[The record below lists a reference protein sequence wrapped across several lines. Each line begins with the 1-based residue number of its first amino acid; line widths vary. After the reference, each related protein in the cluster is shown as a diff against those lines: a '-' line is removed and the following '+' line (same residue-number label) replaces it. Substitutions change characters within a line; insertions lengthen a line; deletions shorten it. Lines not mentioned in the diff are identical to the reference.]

1 MKQRMADI
9 GFPMAAG
16 EYAAAILG
24 PVETASLASLDLNLL
39 RTFLAVYRSGSFTGA
54 ARLLGLS
61 QPTVTTQMRALE
73 RQTGRELFERLPR
86 GVTPTPVA
94 DELAARIAAPLDELA
109 AVAGPTPRAGARAE
123 PVHLAGPAE
132 LLCTR
137 ALPALAPLIAE
148 GVRLRVATGLTD
160 PLLDELRAGRHDLV
174 IATTRPRG
182 RTVHA
187 VPLTDEEFVL
197 VAAPIWAERLLGR
210 GPARENEGEG
220 AAGRKTEGRGVVERD
235 TDTDGVVVPETEDEI
250 HGQGPAGQATEGPGP
265 AGPGGEGLGS
275 AGQGSEG
282 LGSAGQGGERR
293 GSALRGSK
301 GQGPAGRGAEDQGS
315 AVQATEH
322 QGPTVRDAEAPGPTG
337 QATEAPGPAVRHAGR
352 RSFVA
357 PDSFDPAVLHEVPLI
372 TYAEDLPIARRY
384 WRHVFGRRLSRTA
397 AVTVPDLRG
406 VLAAVA
412 AGAGFSV
419 LPRYLCQDLLA
430 SGALVA
436 LLEPE
441 DPPINT
447 GFLVQRP
454 GASDNPDVARVR
466 ALLLR
471 AARRW

>member
-1 MKQRMADI
+1 MAT
-9 GFPMAAG
+9 G

-24 PVETASLASLDLNLL
+24 PVETASFDLNLL

-109 AVAGPTPRAGARAE
+109 AVAGPTPPAGTRAE

-137 ALPALAPLIAE
+137 VLPALAPLIAE

-197 VAAPIWAERLLGR
+197 VAAPVWAERLTGR
-210 GPARENEGEG
+210 GPARGIDAGG
-220 AAGRKTEGRGVVERD
+220 AAGPGTEGRGPAARGAERPGSAVRERD
-235 TDTDGVVVPETEDEI
+235 AGGRVVPETGSGAHGRDPAVRDAE
-250 HGQGPAGQATEGPGP
+250 GQGPAVGPEQP
-265 AGPGGEGLGS
+265 ESAVRSAEYAESAVRGGEVHRS
-275 AGQGSEG
+275 A
-282 LGSAGQGGERR
+282 A
-293 GSALRGSK
+293 
-301 GQGPAGRGAEDQGS
+301 RGAEYAES
-315 AVQATEH
+315 AVWGGEAH
-322 QGPTVRDAEAPGPTG
+322 RSAVRGAEGAAVAAPG
-337 QATEAPGPAVRHAGR
+337 
-352 RSFVA
+352 
-357 PDSFDPAVLHEVPLI
+357 SFDPAVLHDVPLV

-384 WRHVFGRRLSRTA
+384 WRHVFGRRLTRTA

-412 AGAGFSV
+412 AGAGFGV
-419 LPRYLCQDLLA
+419 LPRYLCQDLLE

-471 AARRW
+471 AARSW

>member
-1 MKQRMADI
+1 MKHRMADI

-24 PVETASLASLDLNLL
+24 PVETASLDLNLL

-109 AVAGPTPRAGARAE
+109 AVAGPTPRAGTRAE

-210 GPARENEGEG
+210 GPAREDEGER

-235 TDTDGVVVPETEDEI
+235 TDTDGVVVPEAEDEI
-250 HGQGPAGQATEGPGP
+250 HGQGPAGQATEGLGP

-275 AGQGSEG
+275 AGRGAGRQGS
-282 LGSAGQGGERR
+282 
-293 GSALRGSK
+293 
-301 GQGPAGRGAEDQGS
+301 AGRGAECQGS

>member
-1 MKQRMADI
+1 M
-9 GFPMAAG
+9 
-16 EYAAAILG
+16 
-24 PVETASLASLDLNLL
+24 ETASLDLNLL

-86 GVTPTPVA
+86 GVAPTSVA
-94 DELAARIAAPLDELA
+94 DELAARIAVPLDELA
-109 AVAGPTPRAGARAE
+109 AVAGPTPPAGTRAE

-132 LLCTR
+132 LLCTTV
-137 ALPALAPLIAE
+137 LPALAPLVAE
-148 GVRLRVATGLTD
+148 GVRLRVSTGLTD
-160 PLLDELRAGRHDLV
+160 PLLEELRAGRHDLV

-182 RTVHA
+182 RTLHA
-187 VPLTDEEFVL
+187 VPLMDEEFVL
-197 VAAPIWAERLLGR
+197 VAAPAWAERLR
-210 GPARENEGEG
+210 DRPAVEGPA
-220 AAGRKTEGRGVVERD
+220 AL
-235 TDTDGVVVPETEDEI
+235 
-250 HGQGPAGQATEGPGP
+250 HG
-265 AGPGGEGLGS
+265 
-275 AGQGSEG
+275 
-282 LGSAGQGGERR
+282 
-293 GSALRGSK
+293 
-301 GQGPAGRGAEDQGS
+301 
-315 AVQATEH
+315 
-322 QGPTVRDAEAPGPTG
+322 
-337 QATEAPGPAVRHAGR
+337 
-352 RSFVA
+352 
-357 PDSFDPAVLHEVPLI
+357 VPLI

-397 AVTVPDLRG
+397 AATVPDLRG

-419 LPRYLCQDLLA
+419 LPRYLCQDLLE

-454 GASDNPDVARVR
+454 GASDNPDVARVH

-471 AARRW
+471 SARTW

>member
-1 MKQRMADI
+1 
-9 GFPMAAG
+9 MAAG

-86 GVTPTPVA
+86 GVRPTPVA

-109 AVAGPTPRAGARAE
+109 AVASPTPPAGARAE

-132 LLCTR
+132 LLCSR

-182 RTVHA
+182 RTLHA

-197 VAAPIWAERLLGR
+197 VAAPIWAERLTGRLTGR
-210 GPARENEGEG
+210 GPAR
-220 AAGRKTEGRGVVERD
+220 AA
-235 TDTDGVVVPETEDEI
+235 EDEV
-250 HGQGPAGQATEGPGP
+250 HGQAPGVRG
-265 AGPGGEGLGS
+265 AERQGS
-275 AGQGSEG
+275 IGQGSEPQG
-282 LGSAGQGGERR
+282 SNEQGAERPASAGRN
-293 GSALRGSK
+293 
-301 GQGPAGRGAEDQGS
+301 AEK
-315 AVQATEH
+315 QA
-322 QGPTVRDAEAPGPTG
+322 
-337 QATEAPGPAVRHAGR
+337 PAV
-352 RSFVA
+352 

-471 AARRW
+471 AARSW